1 MLGSKIA
8 VIKATDADGTAPGNI
23 VNYEFI
29 PERSNEKAETYFNLD
44 RESGEITVINDLTKE
59 VFDEYVL
66 EIRAVDQGNPPLESS
81 LTMII
86 RIQQVLLILIFLI
99 DFHTLVDNRIN
110 DLLIYST
117 GGNNASRI
125 RNWFC

>member
-1 MLGSKIA
+1 M
-8 VIKATDADGTAPGNI
+8 
-23 VNYEFI
+23 
-29 PERSNEKAETYFNLD
+29 D

-86 RIQQVLLILIFLI
+86 RIQQVFLILISLI
-99 DFHTLVDNRIN
+99 DFHILIDNQ
-110 DLLIYST
+110 
-117 GGNNASRI
+117 
-125 RNWFC
+125 

>member
-66 EIRAVDQGNPPLESS
+66 EILVVAWDLESWEKWYNPWENWYILSESS
-81 LTMII
+81 LPF
-86 RIQQVLLILIFLI
+86 V
-99 DFHTLVDNRIN
+99 
-110 DLLIYST
+110 
-117 GGNNASRI
+117 
-125 RNWFC
+125 

>member
-86 RIQQVLLILIFLI
+86 RIQQVFLILIFLI
-99 DFHTLVDNRIN
+99 DFHILIDNQ
-110 DLLIYST
+110 
-117 GGNNASRI
+117 
-125 RNWFC
+125 